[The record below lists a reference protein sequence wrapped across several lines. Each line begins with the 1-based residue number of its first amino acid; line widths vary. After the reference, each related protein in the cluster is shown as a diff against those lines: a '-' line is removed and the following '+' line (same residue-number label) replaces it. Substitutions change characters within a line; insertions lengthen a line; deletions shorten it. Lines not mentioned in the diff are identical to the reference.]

1 MLVEAYQVL
10 TGKVSKS
17 AKEGIYK
24 NGFFFSAGLFAGIAL
39 NDAFKMTGSDVN
51 YKKIVVAGSDNP
63 ELKEVHQD
71 EVLQYGIVAVITL
84 LSVFSGKYLKEV
96 IPMAAGAATG
106 IAWANKAERGNQTLS
121 LLPF

>member
-17 AKEGIYK
+17 SKESIYK
-24 NGFFFSAGLFAGIAL
+24 NGFFFAAGLFSGIGL
-39 NDAFKMTGSDVN
+39 NDLFRMTGSDVN
-51 YKKIVVAGSDNP
+51 YKKIMVAGLNNP

-71 EVLQYGIVAVITL
+71 EVLQYGIVAVVTL

-96 IPMAAGAATG
+96 LPMAAGAATG
-106 IAWANKAERGNQTLS
+106 IAWSNRAERGNQSLS

>member
-1 MLVEAYQVL
+1 MLLEAYQIL
-10 TGKVSKS
+10 TGKISKG

-24 NGFFFSAGLFAGIAL
+24 NGFFFSAGLFAGIGL
-39 NDAFKMTGSDVN
+39 NDMFKLTGSDVN
-51 YKKIVVAGSDNP
+51 YKKIMVAGLNNP

-71 EVLQYGIVAVITL
+71 EVLQYGIVAVVTL

-96 IPMAAGAATG
+96 LPLAAGAVTG
-106 IAWANKAERGNQTLS
+106 IAWSNKAERGNQSLS